1 MMKTNQRED
10 PATQHSHA
18 AAGVAWNQIDRA
30 AFSPSG
36 TRRIGRVHLVGIGGI
51 GMSGIAEVL
60 LTLGYDISGSDLVL
74 SETVERLRGL
84 GAAITLKHDRDNI
97 DHDTDV
103 VVVSSAV
110 DDANPEVRAARAM
123 RIPVIPRAEM
133 LAELM
138 RLKCGVAVAGAHGK
152 TTTTSLVAAVLA
164 QAGMDPTVV
173 IGGRLNSLGHANACL
188 GNSRYMVAEADES
201 DGSFLMLR
209 PTISVVTNIDR
220 EHMDYYGSM
229 GRLVDAY
236 VCFINAT
243 PFYGR
248 AIVCSDCEET
258 AGLLSRVKKRYL
270 TYGTSVDADLRA
282 AEISYQGLTT
292 SFEVLHRGVALGRV
306 AIEMPGLH
314 SVLNALAAIA
324 VGIEFGVGF
333 ATCSAALGQFAGV
346 LRRFELKGQAG
357 GVTVVDD
364 YGHHPTEIMA
374 TLAAARNSFDRRI
387 VAVFQPHRYSRTKD
401 LFVEFAGAFAD
412 ADVVLVT
419 DIYAAGEEAID
430 GVSAQALV
438 EALARRH
445 HGEVAYV
452 ARGPGLAAAA
462 AKAAR
467 PGDLILTLGAG
478 DITKVGCE
486 ILENLGDLASDGRLA
501 S

>member
-1 MMKTNQRED
+1 MKISQRQD
-10 PATQHSHA
+10 RTTLQPQVGARPAWTE
-18 AAGVAWNQIDRA
+18 IDRA
-30 AFSPSG
+30 AFALSD

-60 LTLGYDISGSDLVL
+60 LTLGYEISGSDLQL

-84 GAAITLKHDRDNI
+84 GATISLAHDADNI
-97 DHDTDV
+97 DNETDV

-110 DDANPEVRAARAM
+110 DDANPEVRAARAL

-138 RLKCGVAVAGAHGK
+138 RVKCGIAVAGAHGK
-152 TTTTSLVAAVLA
+152 TTTTSLVATVLA
-164 QAGMDPTVV
+164 EAGMDPTVV
-173 IGGRLNSLGHANACL
+173 IGGRLNSLGQANARL
-188 GNSRYMVAEADES
+188 GNSRYLVAEADES

-209 PTISVVTNIDR
+209 PTVSVVTNVDR

-248 AIVCSDCEET
+248 AVVCSDCEEI
-258 AGLLSRVKKRYL
+258 AGLLARVKKRYL
-270 TYGTSVDADLRA
+270 TYGTAVDADFRA
-282 AEISYQGLTT
+282 VEIAYQGLTT

-306 AIEMPGLH
+306 SIEMPGLH
-314 SVLNALAAIA
+314 SVRNALAALA
-324 VGIEFGVGF
+324 VGLEFGVGF
-333 ATCSAALGQFAGV
+333 ETCAAALGQFGGV
-346 LRRFELKGQAG
+346 LRRFELKGQAA

-374 TLAAARNSFDRRI
+374 TLGAARNSFDRRI

-401 LFVEFAGAFAD
+401 LFVEFAGAFDD

-419 DIYAAGEEAID
+419 DVYAAGEEPIEGITAEL
-430 GVSAQALV
+430 LV

-445 HGEVAYV
+445 RGEVRYV
-452 ARGPGLAAAA
+452 PRGSGLAAAA
-462 AKAAR
+462 ANAAVA
-467 PGDLILTLGAG
+467 GDLVITLGAG
-478 DITKVGCE
+478 DITKVGPE
-486 ILENLGDLASDGRLA
+486 VLKNLGDLGRIAS
-501 S
+501 